1 MPVVEGRISGRTGN
15 VSVLRDT
22 GCSGGIIRRSMCS
35 EDSFTEETRTCVMI
49 NGDTFTAPVVN
60 IMVDTPYCTGRFNEL
75 SVEKPVYDIVVGNIP
90 GARDANDPNV
100 NWRPDV
106 DTSDG
111 MSDVRTELDITASTD
126 VSCVVTT
133 RASKVEKRMKPL
145 HVVKSREVE
154 IDSKE
159 LQRLQENDPS
169 QNKITTWID
178 EGKGQRSRPKWEERF
193 YLDKSIMYREHE
205 TSAKKGSVS
214 TTQLVLPAN
223 LREGVMEVA
232 HDSILGGHLGGK
244 KTLDRVTSNF
254 HWPGVAD
261 NVQRYVQSCDI
272 CQRTIPKGR
281 NVKVLLGDM
290 PIIGTAFEIVAID
303 LVVPLVKSHRKHR
316 WILTMIDFATRYPIA
331 IPMTSIETVYV
342 AEALVSIFA
351 GVGIPREILSD
362 RGSQFYSHER
372 DYSTFVDQTVNDN
385 TLSRNV

>member
-1 MPVVEGRISGRTGN
+1 MPVVEGRICGRTGN

-35 EDSFTEETRTCVMI
+35 EDSFTGETRTCVMI
-49 NGDTFTAPVVN
+49 TGDTFTAPVVN
-60 IMVDTPYCTGRFNEL
+60 IMVDTPYFTGRFNAL

-90 GARDANDPNV
+90 GARDANDPDV

-111 MSDVRTELDITASTD
+111 IHDVRTEEITASTD

-133 RASKVEKRMKPL
+133 RANKVEKRMESL
-145 HVVKSREVE
+145 HVVKSREIE

-169 QNKITTWID
+169 LNKIITCID
-178 EGKGQRSRPKWEERF
+178 EGKGQRSRPKWKERF

-214 TTQLVLPAN
+214 TTQLVQPTN

-232 HDSILGGHLGGK
+232 HDSILGGHLGVK
-244 KTLDRVTSNF
+244 KTLYRVTSNF
-254 HWPGVAD
+254 HWPGVAGD
-261 NVQRYVQSCDI
+261 VQRYVQSCDI

-281 NVKVLLGDM
+281 NVKV
-290 PIIGTAFEIVAID
+290 
-303 LVVPLVKSHRKHR
+303 PL
-316 WILTMIDFATRYPIA
+316 
-331 IPMTSIETVYV
+331 
-342 AEALVSIFA
+342 
-351 GVGIPREILSD
+351 
-362 RGSQFYSHER
+362 
-372 DYSTFVDQTVNDN
+372 
-385 TLSRNV
+385 